1 MSLRLLV
8 LGLFVFW
15 VVFPAQAQVSVIQ
28 ADYVTTET
36 TRAGELEI
44 IEYGRHYLSN
54 DGRSRVERFRD
65 DGHTSKIV
73 RSGGGNDDGIGERI
87 DLNHQTR
94 LATRDVAGYWWPP
107 VESRSDHDP
116 APSGDVDGVLELP
129 EDADWI
135 EGQRLAERAI
145 GPLALTGF
153 RFVGDLAPDLSF
165 ELEEWYAVGAP
176 ATHLIERHNVMSDG
190 SVSETRVIAVAR
202 TTVPENMFDVP
213 EGYTVLDL
221 IRPRNGLVEPG
232 RVRP

>member
-1 MSLRLLV
+1 MAHGRQCEIKSTLDLTPFCVMVQTRFGSARCPLLRSHATSSS
-8 LGLFVFW
+8 GTN
-15 VVFPAQAQVSVIQ
+15 QQK
-28 ADYVTTET
+28 
-36 TRAGELEI
+36 
-44 IEYGRHYLSN
+44 GRH
-54 DGRSRVERFRD
+54 
-65 DGHTSKIV
+65 
-73 RSGGGNDDGIGERI
+73 
-87 DLNHQTR
+87 
-94 LATRDVAGYWWPP
+94 
-107 VESRSDHDP
+107 
-116 APSGDVDGVLELP
+116 GVLELP

-176 ATHLIERHNVMSDG
+176 TTHLIERHNVMSDG